1 MYILSVIVSGKGK
14 NGEGLKKPRRL
25 HVLPPT
31 VEAVNLGK
39 EERESTSRTLAVNV
53 LLLVIGLGVAYGV
66 FLGIELAYSTNAPLR
81 VVISQSMVPKYN
93 VWDVVVV
100 KGVGPQIVPVLI
112 FNVPIQGINASTIKL
127 GDDII
132 FWYPAYSLSDPIVH
146 EVVGITPQASACQ
159 GDVEFTTHGINNQQG
174 VNEPGICGSSFD
186 GSGSY
191 VIGVV
196 TGKIPYVGY
205 VSEFLKTPV
214 GLILILTLI
223 GILLA
228 VEILE
233 PGDHDTKSGT

>member
-1 MYILSVIVSGKGK
+1 MV
-14 NGEGLKKPRRL
+14 
-25 HVLPPT
+25 
-31 VEAVNLGK
+31 K

-66 FLGIELAYSTNAPLR
+66 FVGIELGYSTNAPLR
-81 VVISQSMVPKYN
+81 VVVSGSMIPKYN

-100 KGVGPQIVPVLI
+100 KGVGRQIVPVLI
-112 FNVPIQGINASTIKL
+112 FNVPIQGINASTIKVD
-127 GDDII
+127 DDII
-132 FWYPAYSLSDPIVH
+132 FWYAPYSLSDPIVH
-146 EVVGITPQASACQ
+146 EVVGITHTLRCQ
-159 GDVEFTTHGINNQQG
+159 GDVEFTTHGINNPQG
-174 VNEPGICGSSFD
+174 VDEWACGSGYD
-186 GSGSY
+186 GQPNY

-196 TGKIPYVGY
+196 AGKIPYVGY

-233 PGDHDTKSGT
+233 PGDQDTKSGS

>member
-1 MYILSVIVSGKGK
+1 M
-14 NGEGLKKPRRL
+14 
-25 HVLPPT
+25 
-31 VEAVNLGK
+31 GK
-39 EERESTSRTLAVNV
+39 EVRESPGRTLAVNV

-66 FLGIELAYSTNAPLR
+66 FVGIELGYSTNAPLR
-81 VVISQSMVPKYN
+81 VVVSGSMIPKYN

-100 KGVGPQIVPVLI
+100 KGVGPQAVPVLI
-112 FNVPIQGINASTIKL
+112 FNVPVQGIDASTIKV

-132 FWYPAYSLSDPIVH
+132 FWYAQYSLSDPIVH
-146 EVVGITPQASACQ
+146 EVIKITPNVLACQ
-159 GDVEFTTHGINNQQG
+159 GDIQFTTHGINNAQG
-174 VNEPGICGSSFD
+174 VNESACGSVYD
-186 GSGSY
+186 GSRDY

-233 PGDHDTKSGT
+233 PGDQDSKKGG